1 MITVP
6 MQVAASRAAVPMTI
20 GATTVTVPVT
30 LGASY
35 ASADVDPYT
44 GTYEVTP
51 NEETQTLS
59 TRRKYLVEDVIVHPI
74 PSNYG
79 RISVAHNVITVY

>member
-1 MITVP
+1 MITIQ
-6 MQVAASRAAVPMTI
+6 MQVAASRAA
-20 GATTVTVPVT
+20 VPVT

-35 ASADVDPYT
+35 ASANVDPYT

-51 NEETQTLS
+51 NEDTQTLS